1 MRALTAACLIAGLI
15 ASVPQGAAAQTAAP
29 ADASPAGAVTGGERV
44 EWVVRGN
51 ASPQSLA
58 AGVFVAGWDTAVNVP
73 DEWRREW
80 SGFGKRYL
88 DREAHIA
95 VSNGLEA
102 ALGAA
107 WREDPRYFRS
117 SANRL
122 GDRTMHALRS
132 AFIARRGAHDGPA
145 WARYAATVG
154 SALVEN
160 SWLPPSATT
169 GGMTTWRIGSAY
181 IGRAVG
187 NLWAEFWPDVRD
199 RLSR

>member
-1 MRALTAACLIAGLI
+1 MRALVAVGLVAGIA
-15 ASVPQGAAAQTAAP
+15 ASVPPRAAAQTAAP
-29 ADASPAGAVTGGERV
+29 PDASPPGAITSRERV

-51 ASPQSLA
+51 VSPQSLA
-58 AGVFVAGWDTAVNVP
+58 AGVFLGGWNTAFNVP
-73 DEWRREW
+73 DEWHRTW

-88 DREAHIA
+88 DREGHIA
-95 VSNGLEA
+95 VSNGMEA
-102 ALGAA
+102 SLGAA
-107 WREDPRYFRS
+107 WHEDPRYFRS
-117 SANRL
+117 TASRP
-122 GDRTMHALRS
+122 GDRVLHALRS
-132 AFIARRGAHDGPA
+132 AVVARRGDHDAPA

-169 GGMTTWRIGSAY
+169 GAMTSWRVGSAY

-187 NLWAEFWPDVRD
+187 NVWAEFWPDVRR